1 MLLKNESDRKNLPA
15 AISRAFRKTYMQ
27 LVLYLMNVTVLCSWN
42 SSVMSTMSFNAFVVQ
57 NYSTKHYFN
66 VSHLN
71 QAFHRI
77 LILVLV
83 SEILLCY
90 V

>member
-1 MLLKNESDRKNLPA
+1 
-15 AISRAFRKTYMQ
+15 
-27 LVLYLMNVTVLCSWN
+27 
-42 SSVMSTMSFNAFVVQ
+42 MSFNALVVQ
-57 NYSTKHYFN
+57 NYLTRHYFN
-66 VSHLN
+66 VSRLN